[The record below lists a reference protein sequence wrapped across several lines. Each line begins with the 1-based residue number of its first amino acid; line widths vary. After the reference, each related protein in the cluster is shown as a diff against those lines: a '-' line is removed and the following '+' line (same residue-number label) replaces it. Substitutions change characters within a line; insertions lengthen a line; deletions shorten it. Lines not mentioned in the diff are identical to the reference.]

1 MSKISNILRMLQL
14 LNNGKKLSINYLA
27 QELEVSPRMIRKYKD
42 ELEMA
47 GIYIVSIKGRYGG
60 YLLENKVLTPAVKI
74 NQKDIEYLEKL
85 PFEET
90 REIADKLK
98 LIVDE
103 YDYNKIDISS
113 SKFNTFQRAIKNK
126 QKMEIVYDSLNLGK
140 SSRIINPIEMFL
152 FSNEWYVVAYCHLRH
167 DMRNFEFK
175 SIIDYKILKEKF

>member
-1 MSKISNILRMLQL
+1 MAVIFQ
-14 LNNGKKLSINYLA
+14 KKSFNSRC
-27 QELEVSPRMIRKYKD
+27 Q
-42 ELEMA
+42 
-47 GIYIVSIKGRYGG
+47 
-60 YLLENKVLTPAVKI
+60 NKS
-74 NQKDIEYLEKL
+74 KDIENLEKL

-140 SSRIINPIEMFL
+140 SYRIINPIEMFL
-152 FSNEWYVVAYCHLRH
+152 FSLDN
-167 DMRNFEFK
+167 
-175 SIIDYKILKEKF
+175 KITRAIKTRKTQSENRFSC

>member
-1 MSKISNILRMLQL
+1 MTL
-14 LNNGKKLSINYLA
+14 Y
-27 QELEVSPRMIRKYKD
+27 
-42 ELEMA
+42 
-47 GIYIVSIKGRYGG
+47 
-60 YLLENKVLTPAVKI
+60 
-74 NQKDIEYLEKL
+74 
-85 PFEET
+85 EET

-140 SSRIINPIEMFL
+140 SSKIINPIEMFL